1 MSGPAT
7 LPCFKAYDIRGRIP
21 TELNR
26 ELVVTI
32 ARAYAAWLKP
42 RSRRGRLRHPP
53 RRAPSSRRRFAR
65 G

>member
-21 TELNR
+21 SELNR

-42 RSRRGRLRHPP
+42 RSVAVGYATFAC
-53 RRAPSSRRRFAR
+53 RAQSSRRRF
-65 G
+65 GKG